1 MATYNATHTGGG
13 TVGHP
18 SGVAK
23 AYGMTSP
30 VYDAVDNTDLEQGD
44 VVQVMDL
51 PADTMIIGGC
61 VETLEASGNGQ
72 ITFDLGFTGGDVDCL
87 VDVPADTMII
97 GGCVETLEASGNGQI
112 TFDLGFTG
120 GDVDCLVDGGA
131 STAVITPFL
140 NAAAGATAANASMV
154 TSADTIDLLVIDGG
168 SSKTT
173 AWRFRVHVV
182 LVDISKNPVESATV
196 TTGT

>member
-87 VDVPADTMII
+87 I
-97 GGCVETLEASGNGQI
+97 
-112 TFDLGFTG
+112 
-120 GDVDCLVDGGA
+120 DGGG

-140 NAAAGATAANASMV
+140 SAAAGATGANPVLLTA
-154 TSADTIDLLVIDGG
+154 ADTIDMLVIDGG
-168 SSKTT
+168 SSHSA
-173 AWRFRVHVV
+173 AWRFRAHVV
-182 LVDISKNPVESATV
+182 LVDVSKNPVEAATV

>member
-1 MATYNATHTGGG
+1 MATYNATHKGGG
-13 TVGHP
+13 TAGHP
-18 SGVAK
+18 SGVAN
-23 AYGMTSP
+23 AYVMTSP

-51 PADTMIIGGC
+51 
-61 VETLEASGNGQ
+61 
-72 ITFDLGFTGGDVDCL
+72 
-87 VDVPADTMII
+87 PADTMII

-168 SSKTT
+168 SSHSA
-173 AWRFRVHVV
+173 AWRFRAHVV
-182 LVDISKNPVESATV
+182 LVDVSKNPVESATV